1 MPMRFVFNLI
11 TTLGVARIVFNRMAV
26 SLRDP
31 IKAKIDDRVS
41 FIKYLLQEYPSLLDK
56 WEKDTQKEMET
67 YADECAG
74 GDEDIRLSIL
84 SNYMKAFDGNENRKD
99 MFYQAILVMAFSYY
113 ESAVTL
119 LSQHA
124 NSKEHIKAI
133 CASKNITLS
142 AETQRHIDYLQED
155 INALRNNIAHNNF
168 GTYRKIDTLNK
179 LAEKWDGV
187 HYSDDT
193 ITLTDSAII
202 EDALEKMHHVLSE
215 LCDKLGYRNR
225 QV

>member
-1 MPMRFVFNLI
+1 MPMRSVFNII
-11 TTLGVARIVFNRMAV
+11 TTLGVARIVFYRMAV

-56 WEKDTQKEMET
+56 WEKDAQKEMET
-67 YADECAG
+67 YADECAD
-74 GDEDIRLSIL
+74 GDEDIRLSVL
-84 SNYMKAFDGNENRKD
+84 SNYMNAFNENENRKD
-99 MFYQAILVMAFSYY
+99 MFYQAMLVMAFSHY
-113 ESAVTL
+113 ESAVAL
-119 LSQHA
+119 FSRHS
-124 NSKEHIKAI
+124 NPKESIRAI

-142 AETQRHIDYLQED
+142 PETQSYVDYLQKD
-155 INALRNNIAHNNF
+155 INDLRNNIAHNNF